1 MVPVLKMMMGF
12 EEDGGGDFCSRC
24 IGAAEGL
31 LDWLCPL
38 VAIGRLGVAFG
49 VLMMCV
55 GVCHPFIQVVGV
67 ASCR

>member
-1 MVPVLKMMMGF
+1 MMMGF

-24 IGAAEGL
+24 IGAAESM

-49 VLMMCV
+49 FLMMCV
-55 GVCHPFIQVVGV
+55 GVLLGHFGPVYGHPLVPL
-67 ASCR
+67 